1 MNEGRPAR
9 RSPGGGGFLSLL
21 LPPTAWLVVFLV
33 LPTAVLAFSAFSAD
47 GLRALGQA
55 ETWWLFERSFRVAT
69 LSTAVCLA
77 VSYPVAYFISGCAP
91 KWRNLLLFLVVLPFW
106 TNLLVRTYALKFCLD
121 PIGWTDTSAVIFAI
135 VQNFLP
141 FMILPLYASIEKLPK
156 RLLEASQDLGASP
169 ARTFWKVTVPLTMP
183 GIAAGCILVYIPVL
197 GIFALPEFINERT
210 VLIGS
215 QINLYYT
222 KNRNPGAGSALT
234 LVLMVFTIT
243 LTWIYSRFKKSEG
256 LV

>member
-1 MNEGRPAR
+1 MKGR
-9 RSPGGGGFLSLL
+9 FLPLF

-33 LPTAVLAFSAFSAD
+33 LPTAVLALSAFSVD
-47 GLRALGQA
+47 GLKALTHAG
-55 ETWWLFERSFRVAT
+55 TWVLFWRSFWIAT
-69 LSTAVCLA
+69 VSTAVCLA
-77 VSYPVAYFISGCAP
+77 VSYPVAYFIAGCSA
-91 KWRNLLLFLVVLPFW
+91 RRRSLLLFLVVLPFW

-121 PIGWTDTSAVIFAI
+121 PLGWTGTGAVVFAI

-141 FMILPLYASIEKLPK
+141 FMILPLYSSIEKLPR

-169 ARTFWKVTVPLTMP
+169 AATFWKVTVPLTMP
-183 GIAAGCILVYIPVL
+183 GIAAGSILVFIPVF

-215 QINLYYT
+215 QINLYYGQG
-222 KNRNPGAGSALT
+222 NAGAGSALT
-234 LVLMVFTIT
+234 LVLMLFTIA
-243 LTWIYSRFKKSEG
+243 LTGVYARFRKSEG

>member
-1 MNEGRPAR
+1 MKK
-9 RSPGGGGFLSLL
+9 SLWLL
-21 LPPTAWLVVFLV
+21 LPPTAWLAVFLV
-33 LPTAVLAFSAFSAD
+33 LPTAVLAVSAFSAD
-47 GLRALGQA
+47 GLEALRRP
-55 ETWWLFERSFRVAT
+55 ETWLLFWRSFWIAAV
-69 LSTAVCLA
+69 STAACLA
-77 VSYPVAYFISGCAP
+77 VSYPVAYFIAGCAP

-121 PIGWTDTSAVIFAI
+121 PLGWSDSGAVIFAI

-141 FMILPLYASIEKLPK
+141 FMILPLYASIEKLPR

-183 GIAAGCILVYIPVL
+183 GIAAGCILVFIPVL
-197 GIFALPEFINERT
+197 GIFALPEFIHEPTRM
-210 VLIGS
+210 IGG
-215 QINLYYT
+215 QINLFFM
-222 KNRNPGAGSALT
+222 KLSNPKAGAALT
-234 LVLMVFTIT
+234 LVLMTLTIA

>member
-1 MNEGRPAR
+1 MKGR
-9 RSPGGGGFLSLL
+9 FLSLL
-21 LPPTAWLVVFLV
+21 VPPTAWLVVFLV
-33 LPTAVLAFSAFSAD
+33 LPTAVLALSAFSVD
-47 GLRALGQA
+47 GLKALTQEG
-55 ETWWLFERSFRVAT
+55 TWVLFWRSFWIAVV
-69 LSTAVCLA
+69 STAVCLA
-77 VSYPVAYFISGCAP
+77 VSYPVAYFIAGCSLR
-91 KWRNLLLFLVVLPFW
+91 WRNLLLFLVVLPFW

-121 PIGWTDTSAVIFAI
+121 PIGWSNTGAVIFAI

-141 FMILPLYASIEKLPK
+141 FMILPLYSSIEKLPA

-183 GIAAGCILVYIPVL
+183 GIAAGSILVFIPVF

-215 QINLYYT
+215 QINLYYGQGNT
-222 KNRNPGAGSALT
+222 GAGSALT
-234 LVLMVFTIT
+234 LVLMVFTVA
-243 LTWIYSRFKKSEG
+243 LTWAYARFRKSEG

>member
-1 MNEGRPAR
+1 MKGR
-9 RSPGGGGFLSLL
+9 FLSLL

-33 LPTAVLAFSAFSAD
+33 LPTVILATSAFSAD
-47 GLRALGQA
+47 GLKALGLA
-55 ETWWLFERSFRVAT
+55 TTWLLFWRSFWVAIV
-69 LSTAVCLA
+69 STAVCLA
-77 VSYPVAYFISGCAP
+77 VAYPVAYFIVGCAP
-91 KWRNLLLFLVVLPFW
+91 KRRNLILFLVVLPFW
-106 TNLLVRTYALKFCLD
+106 SNLLVRTYALKFCLD
-121 PIGWTDTSAVIFAI
+121 QVGWTSTSAVIFAI

-183 GIAAGCILVYIPVL
+183 GIAAGCILVFIPVL
-197 GIFALPEFINERT
+197 GIFALPEFINERC

-215 QINLYYT
+215 QINLYYGQG
-222 KNRNPGAGSALT
+222 NAAAGSALT
-234 LVLMVFTIT
+234 LVLMVLTIA
-243 LTWIYSRFKKSEG
+243 LTWIYSRFRKSEG